1 MLTKNQIKFIR
12 SLTTKKNRIK
22 NSLFV
27 VEGEKIVNE
36 IIKSDWQIHSIYAS
50 SDWEGKN
57 ATIISK
63 SDLCRISN
71 QKSPNKVLALVRIKE
86 NFSSISS
93 DTILALDSVKDPGNL
108 GTIIRVADWFG
119 VKNILCSEDCVDYFN
134 PKVIQSSMGS
144 FLRVG
149 IKYANLLNTFK
160 LYPNHEIL
168 ATVLN
173 GTPINN
179 ITTKNKKIIVL
190 GSESNGIKREIL
202 EKANQKITIS
212 KSEFSKAESLNVS
225 IASAIVLS
233 KL

>member
-1 MLTKNQIKFIR
+1 MLTKSQIKLIR
-12 SLTTKKNRIK
+12 SLSTKKNRFK
-22 NSLFV
+22 HSLFV

-71 QKSPNKVLALVRIKE
+71 QKSPNKVLALIRIKE
-86 NFSSISS
+86 NFSSVSS

-144 FLRVG
+144 FLRVS
-149 IKYANLLNTFK
+149 IKYTNLLNSFK
-160 LYPNHEIL
+160 LYSEYEIL

-173 GTPINN
+173 GTPISN
-179 ITTKNKKIIVL
+179 ITTQNKKIIVL

-202 EKANQKITIS
+202 EKANQKITIP

-225 IASAIVLS
+225 IASAIILS

>member
-1 MLTKNQIKFIR
+1 MLTKNQIKLIR
-12 SLTTKKNRIK
+12 SLSTKKNRFK
-22 NSLFV
+22 NRLFV

-50 SDWEGKN
+50 SDWGGKN

-86 NFSSISS
+86 NFSSISN
-93 DTILALDSVKDPGNL
+93 DTILALDSIKDPGNL

-160 LYPNHEIL
+160 LYPEHEIL

-173 GTPINN
+173 GAPINN

-202 EKANQKITIS
+202 DKANQKITIP

-225 IASAIVLS
+225 IASAIILS

>member
-1 MLTKNQIKFIR
+1 MLTKNQIKLIR
-12 SLTTKKNRIK
+12 SLSTKKNRFK
-22 NSLFV
+22 HSLFV

-86 NFSSISS
+86 NFPSISS

-108 GTIIRVADWFG
+108 GTIIRIADWFG
-119 VKNILCSEDCVDYFN
+119 VKSILCYEDCVDYFN

-149 IKYANLLNTFK
+149 VKYANLINTFK
-160 LYPNHEIL
+160 LYPKHEIL

-173 GTPINN
+173 GTSINN

-202 EKANQKITIS
+202 EKANQKITIP
-212 KSEFSKAESLNVS
+212 KSELSKAESLNVS

>member
-1 MLTKNQIKFIR
+1 MLTKNQIKLIR
-12 SLTTKKNRIK
+12 SLSTKKNRIK

-27 VEGEKIVNE
+27 VEGEKLVNE
-36 IIKSDWQIHSIYAS
+36 IIKSDWQIHSIFAT

-71 QKSPNKVLALVRIKE
+71 QKSPNKVLALIRIKE
-86 NFSSISS
+86 NFSSVYS

-144 FLRVG
+144 FLRVN
-149 IKYANLLNTFK
+149 IKYTNLLNSFK
-160 LYPNHEIL
+160 LFSEYEIL

-173 GTPINN
+173 GTPISN
-179 ITTKNKKIIVL
+179 ITTQNKKIIVL

-202 EKANQKITIS
+202 EKANQKITIPKS
-212 KSEFSKAESLNVS
+212 KFSKAESLNVS

-233 KL
+233 SL

>member
-1 MLTKNQIKFIR
+1 MLTKSQIKLIR
-12 SLTTKKNRIK
+12 SLSTKKNRFK
-22 NSLFV
+22 HSLFV

-202 EKANQKITIS
+202 EKANQKITIP

>member
-1 MLTKNQIKFIR
+1 MLTKSQIKLIR
-12 SLTTKKNRIK
+12 SLSTKKNRFK
-22 NSLFV
+22 HSLFV

-119 VKNILCSEDCVDYFN
+119 VKSILCSEDCVDYFN

-149 IKYANLLNTFK
+149 IKYANLINTFK
-160 LYPNHEIL
+160 LYPKHEIL

-202 EKANQKITIS
+202 EKANQKITIP
-212 KSEFSKAESLNVS
+212 KSEFSKA
-225 IASAIVLS
+225 
-233 KL
+233 